1 MHAQVLYGAMVG
13 AVTDA
18 SQAGIPNATVRVVD
32 QGTNALRDTVTNEAG
47 YYAFNTLVPGRYTL
61 TVSQQGFKETIK
73 RDIDVPQNGSI
84 RVDLTLEVGA
94 VSERVEVSTQ
104 ALALQTESA
113 EVRHEVNQKS
123 LQELPIVP
131 GRNYENMLGTIP
143 GFTPP
148 TSQKAIASD
157 PSRSMNF
164 YVNGTN
170 SMTKNTRIDGASQT
184 NIWLPDSTAYI
195 PALEAIDQ
203 VNVITNSYDAEQ
215 GLAGG
220 VAINVVI
227 RSGTNQFHGSA
238 FEYHND
244 TSMKAEPVLLPAG
257 VKKPQNI
264 FNQFGATAGGPIKK
278 DKLFYFLSYE
288 GSFYRTQGSVFAT
301 VPTVPMVTGDLSGS
315 STPIYNPFTG
325 NANGTGR
332 QPYAGNMIP
341 KSAFDPII
349 AKILPLIPAPNI
361 PGALTSNYFAVA
373 PYDMTRHTGDGKIS
387 WNPTSKLSIS
397 GRVGILRYTGLDTEI
412 FGQLGGPP
420 VFRNPEG
427 DPGTDFG
434 GTYNTTISGSYVVNP
449 RFVVDTY
456 WGWTRM
462 TTSDVLNRQNENIGQ
477 ELGVPGTNG
486 SRYFEGGWPR
496 FIAGWTGIQ
505 TSDFS
510 AFGTCCPFMPYFRH
524 DPQWNYVANAGWV
537 KGTHNIRFGFE
548 YVHQALNA
556 VQAEFPGVANHGPQG
571 GFGMTG
577 GPTQLNGGPG
587 SNLFNEWGT
596 FLLGLSSFTGRNLQ
610 VPDTLTTRAH
620 FMGLFLQDKWQATNR
635 LTVSM
640 GVRWEHYPFPTRADR
655 GVERYNFATNQM
667 LVCGIGSVP
676 TDCGVHVSDN
686 QFAPRIGLAYRVT
699 PTFVIRSGFG
709 LAWDPFALARQFRT
723 NYPALVALNINAS
736 NAFGWATQVKDGIP
750 NIPTPDL
757 GNGIIPMPGNVGLTA
772 APTDLKRGYILSWN
786 FTMQKQ
792 IGANTSFQAGYVA
805 TRQVKE
811 LGLFDYNAG
820 EVLGLGAAGQPL
832 NTLYGRTA
840 ITNVLQ
846 PIGNTHYDSLQ
857 MSAQHRFGQGITW
870 NFAYTWSKAI
880 GICCGTT
887 ESGNPAINALGYQNL
902 NRSLLP
908 FNIPNY
914 ISTTGIVELPFGK
927 GKPLFANGGL
937 GAAILGGW
945 QTTVNFSVI
954 SGLPF
959 NVTASATS
967 LNAPNS
973 TQRANLVKNDVAI
986 LGATGPGQSYFDP
999 LAFAPVTTASFGTAA
1014 FELLKGPTSVNTD
1027 LGLTRVFKL
1036 NERFGLQF
1044 RAEAFNAPNSPHWGT
1059 PSANVSSMSLNSD
1072 GTIKSLG
1079 GFSTITTTRAN
1090 SRESIDE
1097 RVLRIA
1103 LRLSF

>member
-1 MHAQVLYGAMVG
+1 
-13 AVTDA
+13 
-18 SQAGIPNATVRVVD
+18 
-32 QGTNALRDTVTNEAG
+32 
-47 YYAFNTLVPGRYTL
+47 
-61 TVSQQGFKETIK
+61 
-73 RDIDVPQNGSI
+73 
-84 RVDLTLEVGA
+84 
-94 VSERVEVSTQ
+94 
-104 ALALQTESA
+104 
-113 EVRHEVNQKS
+113 
-123 LQELPIVP
+123 
-131 GRNYENMLGTIP
+131 
-143 GFTPP
+143 
-148 TSQKAIASD
+148 
-157 PSRSMNF
+157 
-164 YVNGTN
+164 
-170 SMTKNTRIDGASQT
+170 
-184 NIWLPDSTAYI
+184 
-195 PALEAIDQ
+195 
-203 VNVITNSYDAEQ
+203 
-215 GLAGG
+215 
-220 VAINVVI
+220 
-227 RSGTNQFHGSA
+227 
-238 FEYHND
+238 
-244 TSMKAEPVLLPAG
+244 
-257 VKKPQNI
+257 
-264 FNQFGATAGGPIKK
+264 
-278 DKLFYFLSYE
+278 
-288 GSFYRTQGSVFAT
+288 
-301 VPTVPMVTGDLSGS
+301 
-315 STPIYNPFTG
+315 
-325 NANGTGR
+325 
-332 QPYAGNMIP
+332 
-341 KSAFDPII
+341 
-349 AKILPLIPAPNI
+349 
-361 PGALTSNYFAVA
+361 
-373 PYDMTRHTGDGKIS
+373 MTRHTGDGKIS
-387 WNPTSKLSIS
+387 WNPTSKLAIS

-427 DPGTDFG
+427 DPGTDYG

-477 ELGVPGTNG
+477 ELGIPGTNG
-486 SRYFEGGWPR
+486 PRFFEGGWPR

-524 DPQWNYVANAGWV
+524 DPQWNYVANAGWT

-556 VQAEFPGVANHGPQG
+556 IQAEFPGVANHGPQG

-587 SNLFNEWGT
+587 SNLFNEWAT

-610 VPDTLTTRAH
+610 VPNELTTRAH
-620 FMGLFLQDKWQATNR
+620 FMGLFLQDKWQATNK
-635 LTVSM
+635 LTVSV

-667 LVCGIGSVP
+667 MVCGVGSVP
-676 TDCGVHVSDN
+676 TDCGVSVSDQ

-699 PTFVIRSGFG
+699 PTFVIRTGFG

-723 NYPALVALNINAS
+723 NYPALVALNINANS
-736 NAFGWATQVKDGIP
+736 SFGWATQVKDGIP
-750 NIPTPDL
+750 LIPTPDL
-757 GNGIIPMPGNVGLTA
+757 GNGLIPMPGNVGLTA
-772 APTDLKRGYILSWN
+772 APAELKRGYILSWN
-786 FTMQKQ
+786 FTLQKQ
-792 IGANTSFQAGYVA
+792 IGSNTSVQAGYVA

-820 EVLGLGAAGQPL
+820 EILGLGAAGQPL

-857 MSAQHRFGQGITW
+857 VSAAHRFAHGLSG

-887 ESGNPAINALGYQNL
+887 ESGNPAINAIGYLNL

-914 ISTTGIVELPFGK
+914 ISATGIAELPFGS
-927 GKPLFANGGL
+927 GKPWLSSRGIGS
-937 GAAILGGW
+937 AILGGW
-945 QTTVNFSVI
+945 QLNGNFSVI

-959 NVTASATS
+959 NVTASGTS

-973 TQRANLVKNDVAI
+973 TQRANIVKNDVAI
-986 LGATGPGQSYFDP
+986 LGGTGPGQSYFDP
-999 LAFAPVTTASFGTAA
+999 LAFAPVTTPTFGTAA
-1014 FELLKGPTSVNTD
+1014 FEILKGPQSVNLD
-1027 LGLTRVFKL
+1027 MGLTRKFKMT
-1036 NERFGLQF
+1036 ERFGLEF
-1044 RAEAFNAPNSPHWGT
+1044 RADAFNLPNHPHWGN
-1059 PSANVSSMSLNSD
+1059 PAANVSSMSLNND

-1097 RVLRIA
+1097 RVLRLA